1 MIQGIKDI
9 KVIKMIKI
17 SGWRRL
23 SETPPL
29 ECPRGDYT
37 RSGLLGPRA

>member
-17 SGWRRL
+17 SGGRRL
-23 SETPPL
+23 IETPPSNV
-29 ECPRGDYT
+29 PAGIIGDP
-37 RSGLLGPRA
+37 GW